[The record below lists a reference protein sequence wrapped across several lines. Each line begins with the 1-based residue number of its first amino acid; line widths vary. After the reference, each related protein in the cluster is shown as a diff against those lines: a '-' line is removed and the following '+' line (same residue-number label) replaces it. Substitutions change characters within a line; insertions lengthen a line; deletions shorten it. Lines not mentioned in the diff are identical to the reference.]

1 MMNASLRHTKGTA
14 RRQRAQALVE
24 LALVMPV
31 LVGII
36 AVLLQ
41 FGILFVAYLS
51 LTHEMRDIGRWA
63 AVHPDT
69 IDGTSASCTNTSA
82 TDLWRQVC
90 ANVPSVVDPTRITFS
105 VVQGADGQTRTCTA
119 LVGNKCSNRAAGV
132 ELRMRLVYDAS
143 SLIYLPNNFR
153 LGPFLQVAIPTTL
166 PAYDYSVMVEQ
177 H

>member
-1 MMNASLRHTKGTA
+1 MAPRKDK
-14 RRQRAQALVE
+14 AQALVE

-36 AVLLQ
+36 AVLMQ

-51 LTHEMRDIGRWA
+51 LTHEMRDIGRWV

-69 IDGTSASCTNTSA
+69 LDGTAASCTNASA

-90 ANVPSVVDPTRITFS
+90 ANVPSVVDPARLTFS
-105 VVQGADGQTRTCTA
+105 IRPGTDGQTRTCTA
-119 LVGNKCSNRAAGV
+119 FVNNKCANRPAGV
-132 ELRMRLVYDAS
+132 EIRMRLVYDAS
-143 SLIYLPNNFR
+143 SILYLPNNFR
-153 LGPFLQVAIPTTL
+153 LGPWLNVAIPTTL